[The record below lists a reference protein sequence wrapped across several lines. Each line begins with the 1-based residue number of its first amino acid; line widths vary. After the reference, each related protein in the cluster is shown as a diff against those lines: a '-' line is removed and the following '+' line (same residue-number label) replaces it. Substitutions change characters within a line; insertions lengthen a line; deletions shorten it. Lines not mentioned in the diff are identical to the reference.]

1 MKITSFQLTIQQ
13 GVYEQ
18 GYVDNFYIC
27 INEEGSAS
35 ISRPYKSIPI
45 EEQLA
50 IEEVITATIK
60 AYLKLVKQVDNANK
74 DLRLEEYR
82 LIESVVEPT
91 SATVSVETLKLAQAE
106 LAGRPEGSNAQT
118 ESYVVV
124 GEDAYKALEEDSAK
138 ESLAQLKEALKG
150 ESVVSQS
157 CALGGGEVST
167 GAEVE
172 IRDVPFEEVE
182 TGSDKA

>member
-13 GVYEQ
+13 GLDEQ
-18 GYVDNFYIC
+18 GYSDNFYIN
-27 INEEGSAS
+27 IDDKGMTN

-50 IEEVITATIK
+50 IEEVITSAIK
-60 AYLKLVKQVDNANK
+60 AHIKLVKQVDNANK

-82 LIESVVEPT
+82 PIESVAEE
-91 SATVSVETLKLAQAE
+91 SSEVSVESAV
-106 LAGRPEGSNAQT
+106 PQT
-118 ESYVVV
+118 
-124 GEDAYKALEEDSAK
+124 
-138 ESLAQLKEALKG
+138 
-150 ESVVSQS
+150 
-157 CALGGGEVST
+157 CALGDEEVST

-172 IRDVPFEEVE
+172 IGDAPFEEAE